1 MGLQYFLAVF
11 PVKIKESKMNSTLV
25 DNKDCISPNEVA
37 SSIARNIMP
46 NKAKYSLLKMFLL
59 AIAAGAFVAFGAHSC
74 LTVMTGTINV
84 SWGLAKLI
92 GGIVFS
98 TGLMMVVLTGAELF
112 TGNVLMTFSV
122 FEKKITLMALLRNW
136 LVVYIGNFTGA
147 IIIAGLVFLTGASHN
162 YNDGVGV
169 ITLSIATTKVNL
181 TFLQAFTSGI
191 LCNWLV
197 CLAVWM
203 AACSTRIIGKIF
215 AIFFPIMIFVASGY
229 EHCVANM
236 FFIPEGIFTKSIPN
250 VVNLSN
256 ISPDLLANLS
266 WKGFAINNLIPAT
279 LGNIVGVVIFV
290 VLLFW
295 MAYLKDE
302 K

>member
-1 MGLQYFLAVF
+1 MSQLA
-11 PVKIKESKMNSTLV
+11 
-25 DNKDCISPNEVA
+25 DNKDCVSPSEVA
-37 SSIARNIMP
+37 SSLAKKVMP
-46 NKAKYSLLKMFLL
+46 TKAHYSLLKMFLL

-74 LTVMTGTINV
+74 LIVMTGTIAV

-92 GGIVFS
+92 GGVVFS

-122 FEKKITLMALLRNW
+122 LEKKISLWELLKSW
-136 LVVYIGNFTGA
+136 AVVYVGNFVGA
-147 IIIAGLVFLTGASHN
+147 IVIASLIFATGASHN
-162 YNDGVGV
+162 CSDSVG
-169 ITLSIATTKVNL
+169 IMTLSTATTKTNL

-203 AACSTRIIGKIF
+203 AACSRRIIGKIF

-236 FFIPEGIFTKSIPN
+236 FFIPEGIFTKTIES
-250 VVNLSN
+250 VVTASN
-256 ISPDLLANLS
+256 IAPEMLANLT
-266 WKGFAINNLIPAT
+266 WQGFVVKNLIPAT
-279 LGNIVGVVIFV
+279 LGNIVGVIIFV

-295 MAYLKDE
+295 MAYLRDE
-302 K
+302 KQ

>member
-1 MGLQYFLAVF
+1 MTAQLA
-11 PVKIKESKMNSTLV
+11 
-25 DNKDCISPNEVA
+25 DNKDCVSPSEVA
-37 SSIARNIMP
+37 SSLAKKIMP
-46 NKAKYSLLKMFLL
+46 KKAQYSFLKMFLL

-74 LTVMTGTINV
+74 LTVMTGTIGV

-112 TGNVLMTFSV
+112 TGNVLMTFSL
-122 FEKKITLMALLRNW
+122 FEKKISLLELLKSW
-136 LVVYIGNFTGA
+136 SVVYIGNFVGA
-147 IIIAGLVFLTGASHN
+147 IVIAALVFATGASHN
-162 YNDGVGV
+162 ASDAVGA
-169 ITLSIATTKVNL
+169 ITLSTATTKVNL
-181 TFLQAFTSGI
+181 SFLQAFTSGI

-203 AACSTRIIGKIF
+203 AACSRRIIGKIF

-236 FFIPEGIFTKSIPN
+236 FFIPEGIFTKTLPS
-250 VVNLSN
+250 VVAASNLSGEA
-256 ISPDLLANLS
+256 LANLT
-266 WKGFAINNLIPAT
+266 WQGFVVNNLIPAT
-279 LGNIVGVVIFV
+279 LGNIVGVVVFV

>member
-1 MGLQYFLAVF
+1 MTNQ
-11 PVKIKESKMNSTLV
+11 LV
-25 DNKDCISPNEVA
+25 DNKDCVSPSEVA
-37 SSIARNIMP
+37 ASLAKKVMP
-46 NKAKYSLLKMFLL
+46 QKAHYGLLKMFLL

-74 LTVMTGTINV
+74 LTVMTGTIAV

-112 TGNVLMTFSV
+112 TGNVLMTFSL
-122 FEKKITLMALLRNW
+122 FEKKISLKELLKSW
-136 LVVYIGNFTGA
+136 LVVYFGNFIGA
-147 IIIAGLVFLTGASHN
+147 MVIAGLIFLTGASHN
-162 YNDGVGV
+162 ANNALGLM
-169 ITLSIATTKVNL
+169 TLSIASAKVNL

-236 FFIPEGIFTKSIPN
+236 FFIPEGIFTKSLPE
-250 VVNLSN
+250 VVSLSN
-256 ISPDLLANLS
+256 IAPEALANLT
-266 WKGFAINNLIPAT
+266 WQGFAIKNLIPAT

>member
-1 MGLQYFLAVF
+1 MTAQIA
-11 PVKIKESKMNSTLV
+11 
-25 DNKDCISPNEVA
+25 DNKDCVSPSEVA
-37 SSIARNIMP
+37 SSLAKKIMP
-46 NKAKYSLLKMFLL
+46 KKAQYSFLKMFLL

-74 LTVMTGTINV
+74 LTVMTGTIGV

-112 TGNVLMTFSV
+112 TGNVLMTFSL
-122 FEKKITLMALLRNW
+122 FEKKISLLELLKSW
-136 LVVYIGNFTGA
+136 TVVYFGNFVGA
-147 IIIAGLVFLTGASHN
+147 IVIATLVFLTGASHN
-162 YNDGVGV
+162 ASDAVGV
-169 ITLSIATTKVNL
+169 ITLSTATTKVNL
-181 TFLQAFTSGI
+181 SFVQAFTSGI

-203 AACSTRIIGKIF
+203 AACSRRIIGKIF

-236 FFIPEGIFTKSIPN
+236 FFIPEGIFTKTLPS
-250 VVNLSN
+250 VVAASNLS
-256 ISPDLLANLS
+256 SEALANLT
-266 WKGFAINNLIPAT
+266 WQGFVVNNLIPAT
-279 LGNIVGVVIFV
+279 LGNIVGVVVFV

-295 MAYLKDE
+295 MAYLKEE

>member
-1 MGLQYFLAVF
+1 MSNQTAD
-11 PVKIKESKMNSTLV
+11 I
-25 DNKDCISPNEVA
+25 KDCVSPSEVA
-37 SSIARNIMP
+37 SSLAKKIMP
-46 NKAKYSLLKMFLL
+46 KKAQYGFLKMFLL

-74 LTVMTGTINV
+74 LTVMTGTLNI

-122 FEKKITLMALLRNW
+122 LEKKISLLTLLKSWVVVYFGNFIGAMTIALL
-136 LVVYIGNFTGA
+136 VFT
-147 IIIAGLVFLTGASHN
+147 TGASMN
-162 YNDGVGV
+162 CGGEVGV
-169 ITLSIATTKVNL
+169 LTLSTATAKTNL
-181 TFLQAFTSGI
+181 SFTQAFTSGI

-203 AACSTRIIGKIF
+203 AACSRRIIGKIF

-236 FFIPEGIFTKSIPN
+236 FFIPEGILTKTLPN
-250 VVNLSN
+250 IVQASNLSTQAL
-256 ISPDLLANLS
+256 SNLT
-266 WKGFAINNLIPAT
+266 WQGFAINNLVPAT

-302 K
+302 NN

>member
-1 MGLQYFLAVF
+1 MTAQIA
-11 PVKIKESKMNSTLV
+11 
-25 DNKDCISPNEVA
+25 DNKDCVAPNEVA
-37 SSIARNIMP
+37 NNLAWKVMPQKAR
-46 NKAKYSLLKMFLL
+46 YSLLKMFLL

-74 LTVMTGTINV
+74 LTVMTGTLNI

-92 GGIVFS
+92 GGVVFS

-112 TGNVLMTFSV
+112 TGNVLMTFAL
-122 FEKKITLMALLRNW
+122 FEKKITLKELLKSW
-136 LVVYIGNFTGA
+136 LVVYLGNFVGA
-147 IIIAGLVFLTGASHN
+147 LVIAGLVFLTGASHN
-162 YNDGVGV
+162 CADGVG
-169 ITLSIATTKVNL
+169 ILTLNTAVGKTNL

-203 AACSTRIIGKIF
+203 AACSKRIIGKIF

-236 FFIPEGIFTKSIPN
+236 FFVPEGIFTKSIPAI
-250 VVNLSN
+250 VEAAHVA
-256 ISPDLLANLS
+256 PDALANLS
-266 WKGFAINNLIPAT
+266 WQGFVIKNLIPAT
-279 LGNIVGVVIFV
+279 LGNVAGVIIFV

-295 MAYLKDE
+295 LAYIKDE

>member
-1 MGLQYFLAVF
+1 MSQLA
-11 PVKIKESKMNSTLV
+11 
-25 DNKDCISPNEVA
+25 DNKDCVSPSEVA
-37 SSIARNIMP
+37 SSLAKKVMPTKAR
-46 NKAKYSLLKMFLL
+46 YSFLKMFLL

-92 GGIVFS
+92 GGVVFS

-122 FEKKITLMALLRNW
+122 LEKKISLWELLKSWTVVYVGNFVGAIVIALL
-136 LVVYIGNFTGA
+136 IFA
-147 IIIAGLVFLTGASHN
+147 TGASHN
-162 YNDGVGV
+162 CSDSVGI
-169 ITLSIATTKVNL
+169 ITLQTATTKTNL

-203 AACSTRIIGKIF
+203 AACSRRIIGKIF

-236 FFIPEGIFTKSIPN
+236 FFIPEGIFTKSIES
-250 VVNLSN
+250 VVAASN
-256 ISPDLLANLS
+256 IAPAALENLS
-266 WKGFAINNLIPAT
+266 WSGFVVKNLIPAT
-279 LGNIVGVVIFV
+279 LGNIVGVIIFV

>member
-1 MGLQYFLAVF
+1 MTNQ
-11 PVKIKESKMNSTLV
+11 LV
-25 DNKDCISPNEVA
+25 DNKDCVSPSEVA
-37 SSIARNIMP
+37 ASLAKKVMP
-46 NKAKYSLLKMFLL
+46 QKAHYGLLKMFLL

-74 LTVMTGTINV
+74 LTVMTGTIAV

-112 TGNVLMTFSV
+112 TGNVLMTFSL
-122 FEKKITLMALLRNW
+122 FEKKISLKELLKSW
-136 LVVYIGNFTGA
+136 LVVYFGNFIGA
-147 IIIAGLVFLTGASHN
+147 MVIAGLIFLTGASHN
-162 YNDGVGV
+162 ANNALGLM
-169 ITLSIATTKVNL
+169 TLSVASAKVNL

-191 LCNWLV
+191 LCNCLV

-236 FFIPEGIFTKSIPN
+236 FFIPEGIFTKSLPE
-250 VVNLSN
+250 VVSLSN
-256 ISPDLLANLS
+256 IAPEALANLT
-266 WKGFAINNLIPAT
+266 WQGFAIKNLIPAT

-295 MAYLKDE
+295 MAYLKGE

>member
-1 MGLQYFLAVF
+1 MSNQTAD
-11 PVKIKESKMNSTLV
+11 I
-25 DNKDCISPNEVA
+25 KDCVSPSEVA
-37 SSIARNIMP
+37 SSLAKKIMP
-46 NKAKYSLLKMFLL
+46 KKAQYGFLKMFLL

-74 LTVMTGTINV
+74 LTVMTGTLNI

-122 FEKKITLMALLRNW
+122 LEKKISLLTLLKSWVVVYFGNFIGAMTIALL
-136 LVVYIGNFTGA
+136 
-147 IIIAGLVFLTGASHN
+147 VFATGASMN
-162 YNDGVGV
+162 CGGEVGV
-169 ITLSIATTKVNL
+169 LTLSTATAKTSL
-181 TFLQAFTSGI
+181 SFTQAFTSGI

-203 AACSTRIIGKIF
+203 AACSRRIIGKIF

-236 FFIPEGIFTKSIPN
+236 FFIPEGILTKTLPN
-250 VVNLSN
+250 IVQASNLSTQAL
-256 ISPDLLANLS
+256 SNLT
-266 WKGFAINNLIPAT
+266 WQGFAINNLVPAT

-302 K
+302 NN

>member
-1 MGLQYFLAVF
+1 MTGQLA
-11 PVKIKESKMNSTLV
+11 
-25 DNKDCISPNEVA
+25 DNKDCISPSEVA
-37 SSIARNIMP
+37 STIAKNVMP
-46 NKAKYSLLKMFLL
+46 KKVRYGLLKMFLL

-74 LTVMTGTINV
+74 LTVMTGTIGV

-92 GGIVFS
+92 GGVVFS

-112 TGNVLMTFSV
+112 TGNVLMTFSL
-122 FEKKITLMALLRNW
+122 FEKKISMLELLKSW
-136 LVVYIGNFTGA
+136 VVVYFGNFVGA
-147 IIIAGLVFLTGASHN
+147 LIIASLVFLTGASHN
-162 YNDGVGV
+162 CADGVG
-169 ITLSIATTKVNL
+169 IMTLSTATTKVNL
-181 TFLQAFTSGI
+181 SFVQAFTSGI

-203 AACSTRIIGKIF
+203 AACSRRIIGKIF

-236 FFIPEGIFTKSIPN
+236 FFVPEGIFTKTLPD
-250 VVNLSN
+250 VVMASN
-256 ISPDLLANLS
+256 ISGEMLSNLT
-266 WKGFAINNLIPAT
+266 WQGFVVKNLIPAT
-279 LGNIVGVVIFV
+279 LGNIVGVVLFV

-295 MAYLKDE
+295 MAYLKEE

>member
-1 MGLQYFLAVF
+1 MTAQIA
-11 PVKIKESKMNSTLV
+11 
-25 DNKDCISPNEVA
+25 DNKDCVSPSEVA
-37 SSIARNIMP
+37 SSLAKKIMP
-46 NKAKYSLLKMFLL
+46 KKAQYSFLKMFLL

-74 LTVMTGTINV
+74 LTVMTGTIGV

-112 TGNVLMTFSV
+112 TGNVLMTFSL
-122 FEKKITLMALLRNW
+122 FEKKISLLELLKSW
-136 LVVYIGNFTGA
+136 TVVYFGNFVGA
-147 IIIAGLVFLTGASHN
+147 IVIATLVFLTGASHN
-162 YNDGVGV
+162 ASDAVGV
-169 ITLSIATTKVNL
+169 ITLSTATTKVNL
-181 TFLQAFTSGI
+181 SFVQAFTSGI

-203 AACSTRIIGKIF
+203 AACSRRIIGKIF

-236 FFIPEGIFTKSIPN
+236 FFIPEGIFTKTLPS
-250 VVNLSN
+250 VVAASNLS
-256 ISPDLLANLS
+256 SEALANLT
-266 WKGFAINNLIPAT
+266 WQGFVVNNLIPAT
-279 LGNIVGVVIFV
+279 LGNIVGVVVFV

>member
-1 MGLQYFLAVF
+1 MTAQIA
-11 PVKIKESKMNSTLV
+11 
-25 DNKDCISPNEVA
+25 DNKDCVSPSEVA
-37 SSIARNIMP
+37 SSLAKKIMP
-46 NKAKYSLLKMFLL
+46 KKAQYSFLKMFLL

-74 LTVMTGTINV
+74 LTVMTGTISV

-112 TGNVLMTFSV
+112 TGNVLMTFSL
-122 FEKKITLMALLRNW
+122 FEKKISLLE
-136 LVVYIGNFTGA
+136 LNFVGA
-147 IIIAGLVFLTGASHN
+147 IVIAALVFSTGASHN
-162 YNDGVGV
+162 ASDAVGA
-169 ITLSIATTKVNL
+169 ITLSTATTKVNL
-181 TFLQAFTSGI
+181 SFLQAFTSGI

-203 AACSTRIIGKIF
+203 AACSRRIIGKIF

-236 FFIPEGIFTKSIPN
+236 FFIPEGIFTKTIPS
-250 VVNLSN
+250 VVAASNLS
-256 ISPDLLANLS
+256 SEALANLT
-266 WKGFAINNLIPAT
+266 WQGFVVNNLIPAT
-279 LGNIVGVVIFV
+279 LGNIVGVVVFV

>member
-1 MGLQYFLAVF
+1 MTSQLANNIDCVN
-11 PVKIKESKMNSTLV
+11 P
-25 DNKDCISPNEVA
+25 KDVA
-37 SSIARNIMP
+37 FNIAQKVMP
-46 NKAKYSLLKMFLL
+46 QKARYNFLKMFLL

-74 LTVMTGTINV
+74 LTAMTGTLGV

-92 GGIVFS
+92 GGVVFS

-112 TGNVLMTFSV
+112 TGNVLMTFSL
-122 FEKKITLMALLRNW
+122 FEKKITLFELLKSW
-136 LVVYIGNFTGA
+136 LVVYLGNFIGA

-162 YNDGVGV
+162 ASDGVG
-169 ITLSIATTKVNL
+169 ILTLSTATTKVNL
-181 TFLQAFTSGI
+181 SFLQAFTSGI

-215 AIFFPIMIFVASGY
+215 AIFFPIVIFVVSGY

-236 FFIPEGIFTKSIPN
+236 FFIPEGIFTKNIPEIVATSN
-250 VVNLSN
+250 VA
-256 ISPDLLANLS
+256 PEALANLT

-279 LGNIVGVVIFV
+279 LGNIIGVIIFV

-295 MAYLKDE
+295 LAYLKEE

>member
-1 MGLQYFLAVF
+1 
-11 PVKIKESKMNSTLV
+11 
-25 DNKDCISPNEVA
+25 
-37 SSIARNIMP
+37 
-46 NKAKYSLLKMFLL
+46 MFLL

-74 LTVMTGTINV
+74 LTVMTGTIGV

-112 TGNVLMTFSV
+112 TGNVLMTFSL
-122 FEKKITLMALLRNW
+122 FEKKISLLELLKSW
-136 LVVYIGNFTGA
+136 VVVYFGNFVGA
-147 IIIAGLVFLTGASHN
+147 IVIAGLVFSTGASHN
-162 YNDGVGV
+162 ASDAVGV
-169 ITLSIATTKVNL
+169 ITLSTATTKVNL
-181 TFLQAFTSGI
+181 SFLQAFTSGI

-203 AACSTRIIGKIF
+203 AACSRRIIGKIF

-236 FFIPEGIFTKSIPN
+236 FFIPEGIFTKTIPS
-250 VVNLSN
+250 VVVASNLSA
-256 ISPDLLANLS
+256 DALANLT
-266 WKGFAINNLIPAT
+266 WQGFVVNNLIPAT
-279 LGNIVGVVIFV
+279 LGNIVGVVVFV

>member
-1 MGLQYFLAVF
+1 MTSQLA
-11 PVKIKESKMNSTLV
+11 
-25 DNKDCISPNEVA
+25 DNKDCVSPSEVA
-37 SSIARNIMP
+37 SSLAKKIMP
-46 NKAKYSLLKMFLL
+46 KKAQYSFLKMFLL

-74 LTVMTGTINV
+74 LTVMTGTIGV

-112 TGNVLMTFSV
+112 TGNVLMTFSL
-122 FEKKITLMALLRNW
+122 FEKKISLLELLKSW
-136 LVVYIGNFTGA
+136 SVVYIGNFVGA
-147 IIIAGLVFLTGASHN
+147 IVIAALVFATGASHN
-162 YNDGVGV
+162 ASGAVGA
-169 ITLSIATTKVNL
+169 ITLSTATTKVNL
-181 TFLQAFTSGI
+181 SFLQAFTSGI

-203 AACSTRIIGKIF
+203 AACSRRIIGKIF

-236 FFIPEGIFTKSIPN
+236 FFIPEGIFTKTLPS
-250 VVNLSN
+250 VVAASNLS
-256 ISPDLLANLS
+256 SEALANLT
-266 WKGFAINNLIPAT
+266 WQGFVVNNLIPAT
-279 LGNIVGVVIFV
+279 LGNIVGVVVFV